1 MDSLVLELKD
11 LLQRETTEPPDDFFT
26 RRLHERIAETRLSTP
41 VPRWQ
46 TVSISDLTV
55 LEEHWTLG
63 QLLTFPIW
71 HHKARPCRSDL
82 PLVIFRGWGIAA

>member
-46 TVSISDLTV
+46 TISISDLTV

-63 QLLTFPIW
+63 QLLTFLSGTTKPDHAEVI
-71 HHKARPCRSDL
+71 CRSSS
-82 PLVIFRGWGIAA
+82 FAAGGIAA